1 MPKEEIEIVY
11 PTSQTVWRKWLEENH
26 QSKHA
31 VWLVFYTKVSS
42 KRSISWSEAVDVAL
56 CYGWIDSKKIKVDA
70 ETAHQYFS
78 RRKPSSTW
86 SKVNK
91 DKVQTLIEN
100 GLMTQAGLKSIETAK
115 RNGSWAILDEV
126 EELKIPQDLE
136 LAFNSHDGSKEFFS
150 SLSKSGKK
158 RILAWIVL
166 AKLPETRQKRITEVV
181 VNAQRGQKP
190 QQLR

>member
-1 MPKEEIEIVY
+1 MQKDEIEIVY
-11 PTSQTVWRKWLEENH
+11 PTSQAVWREWLEENH

-31 VWLVFYTKVSS
+31 AWLVFYTKQSS
-42 KRSISWSEAVDVAL
+42 MQSISWSEAVDVAL

-100 GLMTQAGLKSIETAK
+100 GLMTQAGFKSIETAK
-115 RNGSWAILDEV
+115 RNGSWTILDEV
-126 EELKIPQDLE
+126 EELKIPLDLE
-136 LAFNSHDGSKEFFS
+136 LAFNKHLGSKEYFS

-166 AKLPETRQKRITEVV
+166 AKLPETRQKRIAEVV
-181 VNAQRGQKP
+181 ENAQRGQKP
-190 QQLR
+190 QQ